1 MKKFMVADM
10 VKASEAERLLAIE
23 EKAGELEISIE
34 ELLSISEELD
44 IDPEELDQ
52 DDIDAMEELGASGN
66 IASSMGDI
74 EYQYDPKND
83 NYVVNIDFARGGSAE
98 YALDP
103 DTVFEFDSNGGAFY
117 NSSIRGQM

>member
-1 MKKFMVADM
+1 MKKFMVADL
-10 VKASEAERLLAIE
+10 VKASEQERLLAIE
-23 EKAGELEISIE
+23 EKAGSLEISIE
-34 ELLSISEELD
+34 ELLSISEELQ

-66 IASSMGDI
+66 IASSMGNI

-83 NYVVNIDFARGGSAE
+83 NYVVSIDFDRGGSAE

-103 DTVFEFDSNGGAFY
+103 DTVFEFDSGGGAYY
-117 NSSIRGQM
+117 NSSIRG

>member
-1 MKKFMVADM
+1 MKKYMVADM

-83 NYVVNIDFARGGSAE
+83 NYVVSIDFARGGSAS

-103 DTVFEFDSNGGAFY
+103 DTVFEFDSNGGEFY

>member
-1 MKKFMVADM
+1 MKKFMVADL
-10 VKASEAERLLAIE
+10 VKASEQERLLAIE
-23 EKAGELEISIE
+23 EKAGSLEISIE
-34 ELLSISEELD
+34 ELLSISEELQ

-66 IASSMGDI
+66 IASSMGNI
-74 EYQYDPKND
+74 EYQFDPTND
-83 NYVVNIDFARGGSAE
+83 NYVVSIDFDRGGSAE

-103 DTVFEFDSNGGAFY
+103 DTVFEFDSNGGEFY